1 VDGRASVLSADDGS
15 AEAGELARD
24 TVGRFELVNGLHVAP
39 PFLSRSFNLL
49 SGVDGRKGPVLQD
62 FFLKASDRLAP
73 KLAKVLSGYFSICE
87 AIDAIAREYQ
97 LSGEDMLG
105 ILARSFVCN
114 AA

>member
-1 VDGRASVLSADDGS
+1 
-15 AEAGELARD
+15 
-24 TVGRFELVNGLHVAP
+24 
-39 PFLSRSFNLL
+39 
-49 SGVDGRKGPVLQD
+49 
-62 FFLKASDRLAP
+62 
-73 KLAKVLSGYFSICE
+73 LAKVLSGYFSICE